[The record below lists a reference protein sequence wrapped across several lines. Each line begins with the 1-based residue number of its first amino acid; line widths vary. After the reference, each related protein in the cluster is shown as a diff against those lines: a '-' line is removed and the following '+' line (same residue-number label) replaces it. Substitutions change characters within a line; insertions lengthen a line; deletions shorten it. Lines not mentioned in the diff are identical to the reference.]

1 MSTVM
6 VETATIA
13 KAPAV
18 VAPAVVAEPAFAPP
32 MIKVVPVAA
41 ELEEITFFDDHPLA
55 PVFVIGAI
63 SIVVSLIAVGSIVFW
78 LAIRY
83 SGVLA
88 P

>member
-6 VETATIA
+6 VERAAIA
-13 KAPAV
+13 EASAV
-18 VAPAVVAEPAFAPP
+18 IAVPVVGEPASASP

-63 SIVVSLIAVGSIVFW
+63 SVAVSLVTVGAIVFW

>member
-6 VETATIA
+6 VETTKIA
-13 KAPAV
+13 APPVV
-18 VAPAVVAEPAFAPP
+18 VAATSESP
-32 MIKVVPVAA
+32 MIKVVPLAA
-41 ELEEITFFDDHPLA
+41 EVGEMTFFDDHPLA

-63 SIVVSLIAVGSIVFW
+63 SVVMSLITVGAIVFW